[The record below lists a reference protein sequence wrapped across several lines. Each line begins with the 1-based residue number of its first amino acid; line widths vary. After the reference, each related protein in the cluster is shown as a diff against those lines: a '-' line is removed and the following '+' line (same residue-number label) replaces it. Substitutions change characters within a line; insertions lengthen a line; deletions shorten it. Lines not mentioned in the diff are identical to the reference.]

1 MVKQYNKIRK
11 TATGQGED
19 YTTGCLLDY
28 QYFKDHYQL
37 IAVDLRKQEFR
48 AIQYRKE
55 NVKLSDRQ
63 LTTEKLK
70 SVVKNKIGTTFRM
83 SLKMLDGNDLCHELL
98 LTTRQKNEAPKCI

>member
-1 MVKQYNKIRK
+1 M
-11 TATGQGED
+11 
-19 YTTGCLLDY
+19 LDY

-48 AIQYRKE
+48 SNSVPVPSV